1 MSRKRI
7 LSLVGGGVALAVVLV
22 LKLVVLPKLEMSQKK
37 HTQWSDARPELRT
50 KFHAALKPMLAVV
63 SPQTGKVIEDC
74 LLDRAIVFLNKSG
87 CDYYYVKST
96 TSRVEADRKQD
107 ACLKKV
113 GYPAKEVEIV
123 MVCLKQHFPKTWGFS
138 QSKIVKSVEQLLQSK
153 VSDTM
158 IRKKIAACAGK
169 RLVAL
174 LNAST
179 CHPINQQATKPEE
192 LVRTADYC
200 LKQDLK
206 LHSAF
211 GNAVKECIA
220 TVTGKPATGK
230 PAPAAARPGSSSS
243 HRRRRRHHRR
253 HRR

>member
-7 LSLVGGGVALAVVLV
+7 LSLVGGGVGLAVVLV
-22 LKLVVLPKLEMSQKK
+22 LKFVVLPKMEVSRKK
-37 HTQWSDARPELRT
+37 HTQWFDARPELRT
-50 KFHAALKPMLAVV
+50 KFHAALKPMLASV
-63 SPQTGKVIEDC
+63 SPQTGKAIEDC
-74 LLDRAIVFLNKSG
+74 LLDRSIVFLNKSG

-96 TSRVEADRKQD
+96 TSRAEADRKQD

-113 GYPAKEVEIV
+113 GYPAKETEIL
-123 MVCLKQHFPKTWGFS
+123 MVCFKQYFPKTWDHV
-138 QSKIVKSVEQLLQSK
+138 QPKIVKSIEHSLQSK

-158 IRKKIAACAGK
+158 NRKKIAACAGK
-169 RLVAL
+169 RWVAL

-179 CHPINQQATKPEE
+179 CHPINQQATKSEE

-200 LKQDLK
+200 LKQDPK
-206 LHSAF
+206 LQSAF
-211 GNAVKECIA
+211 VKAIKECVA
-220 TVTGKPATGK
+220 TGTGK
-230 PAPAAARPGSSSS
+230 PAPAAARPGSSLS